1 VTPAHGV
8 GSAHDEE
15 AVGAVYD
22 HGLAKRLVR
31 YLRPYLKEIVLSV
44 ALLLAISLLEVA
56 GPYLTK
62 VAIDNYVKPIH
73 GVGMIPAVA
82 IQGLITL
89 SMLYVL
95 VLVVAFGLRYWQTYT
110 MSMVGQRAMQDLR
123 LEIFRHVETLTPS
136 YFDTR
141 PVGRILTRVT
151 QDVSVLNELFA
162 QGVVAVI
169 GDIFLLAGIVGA
181 MLWLSWKLALVTFTT
196 VPLLVIATAIFRAK
210 VRVSY
215 RKVRTRLARINAYLQ
230 EHLQGVEVVK
240 LFNVEAKEFRGFD
253 RANKDHL
260 LAHFQNLFYYAVFFP
275 TVEFIGAI
283 ALALILWYGGLG
295 ILEGTVTFG
304 VVVAFL
310 QYSERFYQ
318 PIRDL
323 SDKYNVFQAAM
334 VSSERI
340 FDLLDTKPAVP
351 EPAGTV
357 ATAERAGA
365 SGRLR
370 GGVEFDHVWFAYK
383 DEDFVLR
390 DISFKIAPGE
400 KVALVGATG
409 AGKSSIANLVTRFYE
424 FQRGTIK
431 IDGRDIREIEGR
443 VLRRQIGLVL
453 QDVFL
458 FGGTVRDNLRF
469 GARERPADEAERALQ
484 EVGGGRMLG
493 RLPNGLEEEVGE
505 RGVYFSMGERQLLA
519 FARALHYDPS
529 ILILDEATSSVD
541 VETERVIQAALR
553 RLLEGRTSLVI
564 AHRLSTI
571 LDADRILV
579 MHRGE
584 LREQGTHEELLARGG
599 IYARL
604 YELQYRWQRAPAA
617 AADAGALPAES
628 PRFTGPRPPNE
639 RRLRGRARPGGEG
652 GARSRRPP
660 QREFRETPRGPV
672 QGAHRS
678 RHRDGPP
685 LRGAD
690 LGPHGRR
697 VPRRRVPGRRARP
710 RCFHVRSGLDHRSP
724 GRHRELR
731 ARIPCVLRLHRAAG
745 RGGAGRGGRLQS
757 ALG

>member
-1 VTPAHGV
+1 MSGPWE
-8 GSAHDEE
+8 SAVHDEE
-15 AVGAVYD
+15 TVGAVYD

-31 YLRPYLKEIVLSV
+31 YLRPYRKEIFISV

-56 GPYLTK
+56 GPYITK
-62 VAIDNYVKPIH
+62 IAIDTYVRPLH
-73 GVGMIPAVA
+73 GASPVAEVAVR
-82 IQGLITL
+82 GLIVL
-89 SMLYVL
+89 SLLYVG
-95 VLVVAFGLRYWQTYT
+95 VLIVAFALRYWQTYT

-123 LEIFRHVETLTPS
+123 LEIFRHVETLTPN

-151 QDVSVLNELFA
+151 QDVTVLNELFA

-169 GDIFLLAGIVGA
+169 GDIFLLAGIIGA
-181 MLWLSWKLALVTFTT
+181 MLLMNWKLALITFMTI
-196 VPLLVIATAIFRAK
+196 PLLVIATGVFRAK

-215 RKVRTRLARINAYLQ
+215 RRVRTRLARINAYLQ

-260 LAHFQNLFYYAVFFP
+260 TAHVQNLFYYAVFFP

-318 PIRDL
+318 PVRDL
-323 SDKYNVFQAAM
+323 SEKYNVFQSAM
-334 VSSERI
+334 VASERI

-351 EPAGTV
+351 EPARPTPV
-357 ATAERAGA
+357 
-365 SGRLR
+365 GRLR
-370 GGVEFDHVWFAYK
+370 GGVEFDRVWFAYR
-383 DEDFVLR
+383 DDDFVLR
-390 DISFKIAPGE
+390 DISFRIAPGE

-409 AGKSSIANLVTRFYE
+409 AGKSSIANLLTRFYE
-424 FQRGTIK
+424 FQRGSIRV
-431 IDGRDIREIEGR
+431 DGRDIREIEGR
-443 VLRRQIGLVL
+443 ALRRQIGLVL

-458 FGGTVRDNLRF
+458 FAGSVRENLRF
-469 GARERPADEAERALQ
+469 GARERDAGAAERALQ
-484 EVGGGRMLG
+484 EIGGGRMLG
-493 RLPNGLEEEVGE
+493 RLPRGLEEEVGE

-529 ILILDEATSSVD
+529 LLILDEATSSVD
-541 VETERVIQAALR
+541 VETERVIQSALR

-579 MHRGE
+579 MHKGE
-584 LREQGTHEELLARGG
+584 LREQGTHAELLARGG

-604 YELQYRWQRAPAA
+604 YELQYSKQGDRSAEAPPGTGRPDGERPALDEA
-617 AADAGALPAES
+617 PIAG
-628 PRFTGPRPPNE
+628 
-639 RRLRGRARPGGEG
+639 GRTSDGAGEG
-652 GARSRRPP
+652 EPA
-660 QREFRETPRGPV
+660 
-672 QGAHRS
+672 
-678 RHRDGPP
+678 
-685 LRGAD
+685 
-690 LGPHGRR
+690 
-697 VPRRRVPGRRARP
+697 
-710 RCFHVRSGLDHRSP
+710 
-724 GRHRELR
+724 
-731 ARIPCVLRLHRAAG
+731 
-745 RGGAGRGGRLQS
+745 
-757 ALG
+757 

>member
-1 VTPAHGV
+1 VAAPWEAFGH
-8 GSAHDEE
+8 EE
-15 AVGAVYD
+15 EKVGAVYD

-31 YLRPYLKEIVLSV
+31 YLKPYRKEIFISVVL
-44 ALLLAISLLEVA
+44 LFAISLLEVA
-56 GPYLTK
+56 GPYITK
-62 VAIDNYVKPIH
+62 IAIDKFVRPLH
-73 GVGMIPAVA
+73 GGAVPEVA
-82 IQGLITL
+82 VRGLITL
-89 SMLYVL
+89 SILYVF
-95 VLVVAFGLRYWQTYT
+95 VLIVAFALRYWQTYT

-123 LEIFRHVETLTPS
+123 LEIFKHVQTLTPGF
-136 YFDTR
+136 FDTR

-151 QDVSVLNELFA
+151 QDVSTLNELFA

-169 GDIFLLAGIVGA
+169 GDIFLLAGIIGA
-181 MLWLSWKLALVTFTT
+181 MLFMNWKLALVVFTT
-196 VPLLVIATAIFRAK
+196 VPLLVLATAIFRAK

-240 LFNVEAKEFRGFD
+240 LFNVETKEFRGFD
-253 RANKDHL
+253 RANKDHYE
-260 LAHFQNLFYYAVFFP
+260 AHLQNLFYYAVFFP
-275 TVEFIGAI
+275 AVEFIGAI

-323 SDKYNVFQAAM
+323 SEKYNVFQAAM

-351 EPAGTV
+351 EPAEVAAATGTK
-357 ATAERAGA
+357 A
-365 SGRLR
+365 GRLR
-370 GGVEFDHVWFAYK
+370 GAVEFDHVWFAYK
-383 DEDFVLR
+383 DEDFILR
-390 DISFKIAPGE
+390 DISFKVAPGE

-409 AGKSSIANLVTRFYE
+409 AGKSSVANLLTRFYE
-424 FQRGTIK
+424 FQRGSIR
-431 IDGRDIREIEGR
+431 IDGRDIRDIHGR
-443 VLRRQIGLVL
+443 ALRRQIGLVL

-469 GARERPADEAERALQ
+469 GARERSAEEAERALH
-484 EVGGGRMLG
+484 EVGGGRMVG

-541 VETERVIQAALR
+541 VETERVIQEALR

-584 LREQGTHEELLARGG
+584 LREQGTHEELLARRG

-604 YELQYRWQRAPAA
+604 YELQYQGQGAGAAENGDRAGAGGGNDDGCEASGRSSEGSESPASAEPAA
-617 AADAGALPAES
+617 GSRGITSS
-628 PRFTGPRPPNE
+628 PE
-639 RRLRGRARPGGEG
+639 
-652 GARSRRPP
+652 
-660 QREFRETPRGPV
+660 
-672 QGAHRS
+672 
-678 RHRDGPP
+678 
-685 LRGAD
+685 
-690 LGPHGRR
+690 
-697 VPRRRVPGRRARP
+697 
-710 RCFHVRSGLDHRSP
+710 
-724 GRHRELR
+724 
-731 ARIPCVLRLHRAAG
+731 
-745 RGGAGRGGRLQS
+745 
-757 ALG
+757 

>member
-1 VTPAHGV
+1 MAAPWEAFGHEEEKV
-8 GSAHDEE
+8 GT
-15 AVGAVYD
+15 VYD

-31 YLRPYLKEIVLSV
+31 YLKPYSREIFISVVL
-44 ALLLAISLLEVA
+44 LFAISLLEVA
-56 GPYLTK
+56 GPYITK
-62 VAIDNYVKPIH
+62 IAIDKFVRPIH
-73 GVGMIPAVA
+73 GGAVPEVA
-82 IQGLITL
+82 VRGLITL
-89 SMLYVL
+89 SMAYVF
-95 VLVVAFGLRYWQTYT
+95 VLIVAFALRYWQTYT

-123 LEIFRHVETLTPS
+123 LEIFKHVQTLTPGF
-136 YFDTR
+136 FDTR

-151 QDVSVLNELFA
+151 QDVSTLNELFA

-169 GDIFLLAGIVGA
+169 GDIFLLAGIIGA
-181 MLWLSWKLALVTFTT
+181 MLFMSWKLALVVFTT
-196 VPLLVIATAIFRAK
+196 VPLLVLATAIFRAK

-240 LFNVEAKEFRGFD
+240 LFNVEAKEFKGFD
-253 RANKDHL
+253 RANKDHFE
-260 LAHFQNLFYYAVFFP
+260 AHLQNLFYYAVFFP
-275 TVEFIGAI
+275 AVEFIGAI
-283 ALALILWYGGLG
+283 ALALIVWFGGLG
-295 ILEGTVTFG
+295 IIGGTVTFG
-304 VVVAFL
+304 VVVAFV

-323 SDKYNVFQAAM
+323 SEKYNVFQAAM

-351 EPAGTV
+351 EPAETMSKP
-357 ATAERAGA
+357 A
-365 SGRLR
+365 RLR
-370 GGVEFDHVWFAYK
+370 GAVEFDHVWFAYK

-390 DISFKIAPGE
+390 DISFKVAPGE

-409 AGKSSIANLVTRFYE
+409 AGKSSIANLLTRFYE
-424 FQRGTIK
+424 FQRGSIR
-431 IDGRDIREIEGR
+431 IDGRDIREIHGR
-443 VLRRQIGLVL
+443 ALRRQIGLVL

-469 GARERPADEAERALQ
+469 GARERSADEADRALH
-484 EVGGGRMLG
+484 EVGGARMVG

-541 VETERVIQAALR
+541 VETERVIQEALR

-604 YELQYRWQRAPAA
+604 YELQYQGQRSEAA
-617 AADAGALPAES
+617 ED
-628 PRFTGPRPPNE
+628 
-639 RRLRGRARPGGEG
+639 
-652 GARSRRPP
+652 
-660 QREFRETPRGPV
+660 
-672 QGAHRS
+672 
-678 RHRDGPP
+678 
-685 LRGAD
+685 
-690 LGPHGRR
+690 GRR
-697 VPRRRVPGRRARP
+697 HSEASVPEV
-710 RCFHVRSGLDHRSP
+710 
-724 GRHRELR
+724 
-731 ARIPCVLRLHRAAG
+731 HRAAT
-745 RGGAGRGGRLQS
+745 S
-757 ALG
+757 E

>member
-1 VTPAHGV
+1 MSAPWEPF
-8 GSAHDEE
+8 AHDEDK
-15 AVGAVYD
+15 VGAVYD
-22 HGLAKRLVR
+22 HGLAQRLVR
-31 YLRPYLKEIVLSV
+31 YLRPYWKEIVLSV
-44 ALLLAISLLEVA
+44 GLLLAISLLEVA
-56 GPYLTK
+56 GPYITK
-62 VAIDNYVKPIH
+62 IAIDTYVKPLH
-73 GVGMIPAVA
+73 GVGPVQAVA
-82 IQGLITL
+82 VKGLITL
-89 SMLYVL
+89 SMLYVI
-95 VLVVAFGLRYWQTYT
+95 VLIVAFAIRYWQTYT

-123 LEIFRHVETLTPS
+123 LEIFQHVETLTPS
-136 YFDTR
+136 YFDTH

-181 MLWLSWKLALVTFTT
+181 MLLMNWKLALVTVTT
-196 VPLLVIATAIFRAK
+196 VPLLIIATAIFRAK

-260 LAHFQNLFYYAVFFP
+260 EAHLQNLFYYAVFFP

-295 ILEGTVTFG
+295 ILGGTVTFG

-323 SDKYNVFQAAM
+323 SEKYNVFQAAM

-340 FDLLDTKPAVP
+340 FDLLDTKPAVV
-351 EPAGTV
+351 EPVGAAGPVVAAAAGV
-357 ATAERAGA
+357 ATGAEAVDAGA
-365 SGRLR
+365 DGLKRLR

-390 DISFKIAPGE
+390 DISFRIAPGE

-409 AGKSSIANLVTRFYE
+409 AGKSSIANLLTRFYE
-424 FQRGTIK
+424 FQRGSIR
-431 IDGRDIREIEGR
+431 IDGRDIRELNGR
-443 VLRRQIGLVL
+443 ALRKQIGLVL

-458 FGGTVRDNLRF
+458 FSGTVRDNLRF
-469 GARERPADEAERALQ
+469 GARERPPEEAERALH
-484 EVGGGRMLG
+484 EVGGGRMVD

-604 YELQYRWQRAPAA
+604 YELQYQGQRSVAPTNGDGGNGAEPEDANAGDARASAEPAA
-617 AADAGALPAES
+617 G
-628 PRFTGPRPPNE
+628 
-639 RRLRGRARPGGEG
+639 
-652 GARSRRPP
+652 
-660 QREFRETPRGPV
+660 
-672 QGAHRS
+672 
-678 RHRDGPP
+678 
-685 LRGAD
+685 
-690 LGPHGRR
+690 
-697 VPRRRVPGRRARP
+697 
-710 RCFHVRSGLDHRSP
+710 
-724 GRHRELR
+724 
-731 ARIPCVLRLHRAAG
+731 G
-745 RGGAGRGGRLQS
+745 RGTTS
-757 ALG
+757 TPE

>member
-1 VTPAHGV
+1 V
-8 GSAHDEE
+8 SAPWEPFGHEE
-15 AVGAVYD
+15 EKVGAVYD

-31 YLRPYLKEIVLSV
+31 YLRPYSREIVLSV
-44 ALLLAISLLEVA
+44 LLLGAISLLEVA
-56 GPYLTK
+56 GPYITK
-62 VAIDNYVKPIH
+62 VAIDTYVKPAH
-73 GVGMIPAVA
+73 GIGPVPAVA
-82 IQGLITL
+82 IQGLIML
-89 SMLYVL
+89 SMFYVI
-95 VLVVAFGLRYWQTYT
+95 VLIVAFGLRYWQTYT

-151 QDVSVLNELFA
+151 QDVSTLNELFA

-181 MLWLSWKLALVTFTT
+181 MLLLNWKLALVTFTT

-253 RANKDHL
+253 RANTDHL
-260 LAHFQNLFYYAVFFP
+260 QAHLQNLFYYAVFFP

-295 ILEGTVTFG
+295 ILGGTVTFG

-323 SDKYNVFQAAM
+323 SEKYNVFQAAM

-351 EPAGTV
+351 EPAV
-357 ATAERAGA
+357 ARAEAA
-365 SGRLR
+365 PTRLR
-370 GGVEFDHVWFAYK
+370 GAVEFDHVWFAYK

-390 DISFKIAPGE
+390 DISFRIAPGE

-424 FQRGTIK
+424 FQRGAIR
-431 IDGRDIREIEGR
+431 IDGRDIREMEGR
-443 VLRRQIGLVL
+443 ALRRQIGLVL

-458 FGGTVRDNLRF
+458 FGGTVRENLRF
-469 GARERPADEAERALQ
+469 GARERAGEEAERALN

-604 YELQYRWQRAPAA
+604 YELQYKGRQAETAVEGGEFS
-617 AADAGALPAES
+617 AGASE
-628 PRFTGPRPPNE
+628 
-639 RRLRGRARPGGEG
+639 
-652 GARSRRPP
+652 
-660 QREFRETPRGPV
+660 V
-672 QGAHRS
+672 
-678 RHRDGPP
+678 
-685 LRGAD
+685 
-690 LGPHGRR
+690 
-697 VPRRRVPGRRARP
+697 
-710 RCFHVRSGLDHRSP
+710 
-724 GRHRELR
+724 
-731 ARIPCVLRLHRAAG
+731 HRAAT
-745 RGGAGRGGRLQS
+745 S
-757 ALG
+757 E